1 MKFFT
6 ITSLGLC
13 FVSEV
18 PRDNEAWSPSCCPPS
33 LRLALKN
40 PRYHPTSGMS
50 PRHLRAGDQAA
61 AAPTTGRQSQG
72 HLTELP
78 IQVRGRPHTEDVI
91 PFGTSICCGCGCSH
105 GKGRLTS
112 LSPGRIGFFHFED
125 SIALLEAVIR
135 KLEFLCT
142 SPR

>member
-1 MKFFT
+1 MKFST
-6 ITSLGLC
+6 ITSLSLC

-18 PRDNEAWSPSCCPPS
+18 PRDNEAWSPSCCLPS
-33 LRLALKN
+33 LRLALGI

-50 PRHLRAGDQAA
+50 PWHLRAGYRAA
-61 AAPTTGRQSQG
+61 AAPTAGCQSQE
-72 HLTELP
+72 HLTEPP
-78 IQVRGRPHTEDVI
+78 IQVRGCPHTEDVVPWYI
-91 PFGTSICCGCGCSH
+91 YLLLLWLWPWEGETDFPVPR
-105 GKGRLTS
+105 KNWV
-112 LSPGRIGFFHFED
+112 FHFAD